1 VSEARRKMLRIEP
14 VIKVR
19 KAKVDQEIIVLNQI
33 RADKQAAVTDMRESQ
48 RKYMEGVDRLN
59 RERGSTAREMLAPLE
74 GTLDYIKNRWYS
86 LYKRVQEI
94 EQREKAQLFQID
106 LAERDLRAV
115 EKLSEIYAEEFRNE
129 MRRNDQKIMDEAAL
143 RKFSRPDA

>member
-1 VSEARRKMLRIEP
+1 MSEARRKMLRIEP

>member
-1 VSEARRKMLRIEP
+1 MSEARRKMLRIEP

-74 GTLDYIKNRWYS
+74 GTHDYIKNRGYS

>member
-1 VSEARRKMLRIEP
+1 MSEARRKMLRIGP

-19 KAKVDQEIIVLNQI
+19 KAKVDQEIMVLNQI
-33 RADKQAAVTDMRESQ
+33 RADKQAAISDMRESQ
-48 RKYMEGVDRLN
+48 RQYMEGVERLN

-74 GTLDYIKNRWYS
+74 GTLDYVKNRWYS

-94 EQREKAQLFQID
+94 EQREKAQIFQLD

-115 EKLSEIYAEEFRNE
+115 EKLSETYEQEFRNE
-129 MRRNDQKIMDEAAL
+129 IRRSDQKAMDEAAL
-143 RKFSRPDA
+143 RKFSRPEA